1 MGRLGIIVLVF
12 FSGFILIFGNIHWNK
27 TIAKEA
33 VTKEAIAS
41 NQSKAYNRENK
52 EKYSSLQ
59 LAGNWSEQAQTT
71 LKNKL
76 EQDEPFVISVV
87 GTKVIDQDD
96 FSIFDN
102 VEDEVSKAYGSD
114 VSLGKYIYEGTSIDF
129 INDETAAKVNSAK
142 PDMII
147 LEPASLADNGEV
159 RSEDAVENL
168 AAIIETFKVHNPD
181 VSVVLMD
188 PLPLYEAVHYPREV
202 EELREYAA
210 NNDIPYIH
218 HWDKWQMDEG
228 TEMEKYL
235 KDDKR
240 TPNEEGFA
248 IWVDAVKD
256 YLIKES
262 E

>member
-12 FSGFILIFGNIHWNK
+12 FCGFILIFGNIHWNR

-33 VTKEAIAS
+33 VTEEAVAG
-41 NQSKAYNRENK
+41 NQVKSKNGENK
-52 EKYSSLQ
+52 KQYSPLQ
-59 LAGNWSEQAQTT
+59 LAGNWSEQAQAT
-71 LKNKL
+71 LKEKL
-76 EQDEPFVISVV
+76 EKDESFVISVV
-87 GTKVIDQDD
+87 GTNVIDDD
-96 FSIFDN
+96 EFSIFEN
-102 VEDEVSKAYGSD
+102 VEDEVSKAFGSD

-129 INDETAAKVNSAK
+129 INDETAAKVNSAN

-147 LEPASLADNGEV
+147 LEPASLADNGVV

-168 AAIIETFKVHNPD
+168 AAIIETFKAHNPD
-181 VSVVLMD
+181 VSVVLLD

-202 EELREYAA
+202 EELRKYATE
-210 NNDIPYIH
+210 NNIPYIH

-235 KDDKR
+235 QDDKR

-256 YLIKES
+256 YLIKKS
-262 E
+262 